1 MLSSLKKLN
10 ILMDKKQKKKV
21 GILFFITLVGAFLEV
36 LGVSLMLPLVSAI
49 MTPDIIETNSIIKEI
64 CMILDL
70 HSHRTFVIV
79 CIVCLILVFIF
90 KDLFLIGQYYVQS
103 RFIYNN
109 QFATQ
114 KKLFNIF
121 MHKNYEYYLS
131 ADSGEILRI
140 IQNDVVTSYALLT
153 TIMGMLTETI
163 VSLALIITIFI
174 INPTM
179 TIFVAAMMGII
190 MLIITKFVKPI
201 LRTKGIERQEQNA
214 LLYKW
219 ILQGVTGIKEIKV
232 ANKEKFFEDNYETS
246 GLKYIS
252 AEKWNYVF
260 GNAPRLLIEMVSV
273 GSMLSFIAI
282 AIYRGVEIEKLIPA
296 LGAFAM
302 AAVKLMPSANRIVAA
317 INQIAFQGPALD
329 RLVEDFKELE
339 SLSSTN
345 SKMLHNK
352 TANIVINKDSNIIF
366 ENICYRYP
374 NNSGYILENAD
385 MTIPIGKSVGIVGK
399 SGAGKTTVVD
409 ILLGLLKI
417 EKGKLSVDDTDIMS
431 NYAEWISH
439 IGYIPQSIFIL
450 DDTIRA
456 NVAFGLADDKIDE
469 IKVWNALKEAHLD
482 EFVKNLPEGI
492 NTKLGERGVRISGGQ
507 RQRIGIARA
516 LYENP
521 EILVFD
527 EATSALDNETEAAI
541 MSSINSLHGKKTLII
556 IAHRLQTIA
565 GCDIIYRVENGKIVE
580 ENKGI

>member
-1 MLSSLKKLN
+1 MLSSLQKLS
-10 ILMDKKQKKKV
+10 ILMDKKQKKKI
-21 GILFFITLVGAFLEV
+21 GILFFITLIGAFLEV

-49 MTPDIIETNSIIKEI
+49 MTPDIIYTNSIIKEI
-64 CMILDL
+64 CGVLDL

-79 CIVCLILVFIF
+79 CIACLIMVFVF
-90 KDLFLIGQYYVQS
+90 KDVFLMVQYYLQS

-114 KKLFNIF
+114 KKLYKIF
-121 MHKNYEYYLS
+121 MNKNYEYYLN
-131 ADSGEILRI
+131 AESGEILRI

-163 VSLALIITIFI
+163 VSIALITTIFI
-174 INPTM
+174 INPAM
-179 TIFVAAMMGII
+179 TAFVAAMLGII
-190 MLIITKFVKPI
+190 MLVITKAVKPV
-201 LRTKGIERQEQNA
+201 LRGKGIEKQEQSA

-219 ILQGVTGIKEIKV
+219 ILQGITGIKEIKV
-232 ANKEKFFEDNYETS
+232 ANKEIYFERNYEAS
-246 GLKYIS
+246 GVKYIS

-282 AIYRGVEIEKLIPA
+282 SIYNGVDIEKLIPA

-329 RLVEDFKELE
+329 RLAEDFNELNRLQNE
-339 SLSSTN
+339 YKIDN
-345 SKMLHNK
+345 DNK
-352 TANIVINKDSNIIF
+352 DISNIKINKDSKITLEDI
-366 ENICYRYP
+366 YYKYP
-374 NNSGYILENAD
+374 NNKDYILENAS
-385 MTIPIGKSVGIVGK
+385 MEITVGKSIGIVGK

-417 EKGKLSVDDTDIMS
+417 EKGKLLLDNVEIMN
-431 NYAEWISH
+431 NYGQWISH

-450 DDTIRA
+450 DDTIMA
-456 NVAFGLADDKIDE
+456 NIAFGLTDDEADE
-469 IKVWNALKEAHLD
+469 NKVWNALKEAHLD
-482 EFVKNLPEGI
+482 EFVKNLPDGLY
-492 NTKLGERGVRISGGQ
+492 TKIGERGIRISGGQ

-541 MSSINSLHGKKTLII
+541 MESIDSLHGKKTLII
-556 IAHRLQTIA
+556 IAHRLQTIQ
-565 GCDIIYRVENGKIVE
+565 GCDIVYRVENRKILRE
-580 ENKGI
+580 R